1 MRSLLFSTVAII
13 LFAAPLSAMML
24 EEAVDHALKNNPE
37 LQAFRLET
45 GVSEGQ
51 LERAKLPLIFNP
63 VLEGSVVKK
72 EKSPDPGAKGFTDY
86 GIKLSQEFEIAGQRG
101 VRIDVARKGLSRI
114 DHEIKDRERTL
125 AYDVKNAFARALAS
139 KRREELTGEAV
150 RLKEDLLGF
159 TRIKFQA
166 GQVSGLEVNLAEVE
180 VSKTKREL
188 LLAGREYREASH
200 SLQRLVGMRPD
211 AAFSVQGELSAGL
224 PGVPDREILK
234 ELAAARRPDMKA
246 ASIETERTTAAELL
260 VKKLALPNITI
271 AGFYD
276 RDEDRNIGG
285 ISISAPLSFFDRK
298 QAEKREARVRAEQA
312 RLNYTGLERTVEKE
326 VETAYSDFS
335 SVFEELSLF
344 RQEILNKTSENLNL
358 MNLAFKE
365 GKIGYFDVRLAQ
377 KETIDLQFAH
387 LDALLRARLALNAL
401 ESISGGTLP

>member
-1 MRSLLFSTVAII
+1 MRSLLISTVAFI
-13 LFAAPLSAMML
+13 LFTAPLCAMTL

-37 LQAFRLET
+37 LQASRLET
-45 GVSEGQ
+45 GVTQGQ

-63 VLEGSVVKK
+63 VLEGNVVKK
-72 EKSPDPGAKGFTDY
+72 GASSDLGARGFTDY
-86 GIKLSQEFEIAGQRG
+86 GVKLSQEFEIAGQRG
-101 VRIDVARKGLSRI
+101 VRIDIAQKEISRI
-114 DHEIKDRERTL
+114 DLEIKDRERTL
-125 AYDVKNAFARALAS
+125 VNEVKNAFAKALAG
-139 KRREELTGEAV
+139 KRREELTREAV

-188 LLAGREYREASH
+188 LLAVREYREARL

-211 AAFSVQGELSAGL
+211 AAFSVQGELSVNL
-224 PGVPDREILK
+224 PGVPDRESLK
-234 ELAAARRPDMKA
+234 KLAASRRPDMKA

-260 VKKLALPNITI
+260 VNKLALPNITL

-276 RDEDRNIGG
+276 RDEERNTGG
-285 ISISAPLSFFDRK
+285 IALSVPIPFFDRK
-298 QAEKREARVRAEQA
+298 QAEKREARARLEQA
-312 RLNYTGLERTVEKE
+312 RLNYTGLEKTVEKE
-326 VETAYSDFS
+326 VETTYSDFS
-335 SVFEELSLF
+335 SVLDELSLF
-344 RQEILNKTSENLNL
+344 KQEILNKTSENLNL

-365 GKIGYFDVRLAQ
+365 GKIGYFDVRLTQ